1 MTDILEKRLTDLE
14 TLVWELPDLMT
25 TRMARVDTELVSLRA
40 SMVEYSQR
48 AATLERAMMVLQT
61 DIRDMRGGVTRMLV
75 AQDERLADVDKRLAG
90 VETRLTGV
98 ETRLTGVETRLTG
111 QDQQFVQLNAK
122 LDAILARLP
131 AA

>member
-61 DIRDMRGGVTRMLV
+61 DIRDMRDGVTRMLV
-75 AQDERLADVDKRLAG
+75 AQDERLADVDNRLA
-90 VETRLTGV
+90 GV